1 MLCYSQILNMDNN
14 DMNDIVIMYIFPE
27 FFMTILN
34 MNSITFEG
42 KMNLKPETGSGGWIG
57 KWI

>member
-1 MLCYSQILNMDNN
+1 MLFTDIKYGYN

-42 KMNLKPETGSGGWIG
+42 KMNLKPETGSGG
-57 KWI
+57 